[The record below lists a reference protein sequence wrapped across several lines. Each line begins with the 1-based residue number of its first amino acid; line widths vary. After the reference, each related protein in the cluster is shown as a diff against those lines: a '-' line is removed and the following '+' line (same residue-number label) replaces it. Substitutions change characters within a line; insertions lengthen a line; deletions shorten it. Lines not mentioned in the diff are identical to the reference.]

1 MSLQELIPLL
11 IPVLIVQLGLMAVA
25 LVDLFKEERQ
35 VRGRNKPLWALVIV
49 FINIIGPLA
58 YFFVGRED
66 V

>member
-1 MSLQELIPLL
+1 MSIQELLPLL
-11 IPVLIVQLGLMAVA
+11 VPILIIQLGLMAIA